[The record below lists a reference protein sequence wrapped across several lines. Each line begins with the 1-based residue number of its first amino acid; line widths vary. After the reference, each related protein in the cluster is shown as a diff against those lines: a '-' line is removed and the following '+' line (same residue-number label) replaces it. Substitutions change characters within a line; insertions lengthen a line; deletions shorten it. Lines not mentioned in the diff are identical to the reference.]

1 MDETL
6 LRLLVALGCIAC
18 LALTVG
24 LLALLLRAAR
34 KPLPGAYATGVAL
47 TYLLSFR
54 EPPPPP
60 ETQIQVELDG
70 EKDRGSSDPLR
81 PQSKR

>member
-6 LRLLVALGCIAC
+6 LRLLVALGCIAFV
-18 LALTVG
+18 ALLIW
-24 LLALLLRAAR
+24 LLAWLMRAAR
-34 KPLPGAYATGVAL
+34 RPRPGANTTGLAL
-47 TYLLSFR
+47 MYLLTFR

-81 PQSKR
+81 HIR